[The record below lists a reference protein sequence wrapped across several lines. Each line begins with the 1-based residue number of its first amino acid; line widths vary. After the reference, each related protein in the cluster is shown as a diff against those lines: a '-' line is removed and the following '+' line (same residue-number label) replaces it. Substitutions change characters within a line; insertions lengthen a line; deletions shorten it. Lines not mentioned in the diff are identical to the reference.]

1 MTRPSPASAG
11 RFNGAIGALALACGL
26 LAAAVAAAQT
36 PLPQPDPL
44 SARDSRRLD
53 RMEQVLRELRAIV
66 FQGRDT
72 GRPVVVQPSETEQQM
87 SDLVERVNSLEQ
99 TLTRLNG
106 ALETQGHDLDLARQD
121 LRASRDANEA
131 LGRRIAALEQ
141 QVAVLSAPPPAPV
154 EPTPP
159 PPAANPAEA
168 AEAAFSAARRL
179 LLDGDY
185 GAAEAA
191 FNGYLEQYGTVA
203 HGAEARYYLG
213 KTQLARRAWPDAA
226 SSFIAAI
233 RGWPQTAWAPD
244 AVLGLSR
251 ALVGM
256 QRNTDACQTLAELNR
271 RYPRASTDVKN
282 RAAALATQARCQ
294 AP

>member
-1 MTRPSPASAG
+1 MPRPRTAPAG
-11 RFNGAIGALALACGL
+11 RLGASLGALALACGL
-26 LAAAVAAAQT
+26 LTAAVAAAQT

-44 SARDSRRLD
+44 SARDARRLD
-53 RMEQVLRELRAIV
+53 RMEQVLRELRSIV

-72 GRPVVVQPSETEQQM
+72 GRPVVVQPAETDQQM
-87 SDLVERVNSLEQ
+87 IDLTERVASLEQ

-121 LRASRDANEA
+121 LRASREANEA
-131 LGRRIAALEQ
+131 LARRITVLEQ
-141 QVAVLSAPPPAPV
+141 QVATLSAPPPAPV
-154 EPTPP
+154 APEPPA
-159 PPAANPAEA
+159 PAANPAEA

-191 FNGYLEQYGTVA
+191 FNGYLEQYGSVA

-226 SSFIAAI
+226 TSFIAAI
-233 RGWPQTAWAPD
+233 RGWPQTPWAPD

-271 RYPRASTDVKN
+271 RYPRASTDVRN
-282 RAAALATQARCQ
+282 RATALQTQARCT
-294 AP
+294 P